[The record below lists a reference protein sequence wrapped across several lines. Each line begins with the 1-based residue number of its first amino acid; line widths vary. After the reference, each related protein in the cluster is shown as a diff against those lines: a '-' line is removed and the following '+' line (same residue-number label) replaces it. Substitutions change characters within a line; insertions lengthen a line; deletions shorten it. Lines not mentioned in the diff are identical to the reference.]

1 VGKRYEEEY
10 KQIMLESKQYLL
22 KHREGLIEEELDA
35 TLVNKPRVR
44 KKKDG

>member
-22 KHREGLIEEELDA
+22 KHRGLIEEELDA